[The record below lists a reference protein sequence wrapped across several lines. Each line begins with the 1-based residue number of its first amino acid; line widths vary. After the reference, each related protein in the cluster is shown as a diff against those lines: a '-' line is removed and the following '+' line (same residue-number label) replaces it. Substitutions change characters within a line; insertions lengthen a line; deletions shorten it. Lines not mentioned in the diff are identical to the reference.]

1 MGRNCTGAYDQV
13 EVCDRG
19 RCPGTTTKMFFS
31 LKSGI
36 RKFSAEA

>member
-19 RCPGTTTKMFFS
+19 RCPGATI
-31 LKSGI
+31 KSEI
-36 RKFSAEA
+36 RKFSAGA